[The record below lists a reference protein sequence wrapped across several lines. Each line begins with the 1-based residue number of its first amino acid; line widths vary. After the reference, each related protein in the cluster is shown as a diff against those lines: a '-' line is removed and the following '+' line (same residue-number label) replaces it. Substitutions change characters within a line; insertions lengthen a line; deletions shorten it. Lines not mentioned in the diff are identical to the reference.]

1 MKLYN
6 LNLSISNLPQYAP
19 KQAATQ
25 STDKRNVHYSL
36 YDKGHGNSLAFL
48 GKVQCDFLK
57 KDQIALI
64 NNSILTKFGNITKA
78 ELKSE
83 IAKMQEQY
91 PDFNEKVFLKNIVGK
106 CEFCNIKDFDHV
118 LKYIRDNRMHLLVT
132 EDIDLSSS
140 LAYLQTKRNPMH
152 HIKLSKIPFENLAN
166 KACSQSKKNPAI
178 LITKFSLENLNKLAE
193 ENPEDFF
200 KIVKNTNFIY
210 PHGSI
215 NGVNALSLTNAK
227 EIIQKSLTPKCDEDE
242 IEKFLNLCNKS
253 IQEFSPDKPIEIK
266 FHEIRNLL
274 PYSMDALAERLKYRH
289 RFFEKHDN
297 TFMPMARIM
306 RQIQANAGHTLLNAN
321 TKDIPSLFSDSI
333 LKHTTLLTPIK
344 LNLELKDLHEKISEK
359 TNNNE
364 VYYLPKFDKPKSFN
378 YILSSYFMIN
388 NIPKSKLIND
398 LSQINPEQ
406 KVVLLDDYIGS
417 GESMIEQFNK
427 LKEANIDPNNIII
440 ASLVSTKRGLEA
452 LREHTSN
459 IITSKVI
466 SQYDIEKTSA
476 YKNAHSFD
484 EKQKLREISNHA
496 LIGGYNGGLDN
507 FSTFYMTPNN
517 NNNLFFSNIAPGFVI
532 SSYGIKAAFN
542 TFDQTIKEADL
553 SHLSAKELNE
563 IIEIYKKANGVIPE
577 CIIEKIAEL
586 TPNDTNNLI
595 TVLNTYGKMEKPFI
609 KPQIEAYLK
618 TSLADIDIKKVNNI
632 FVIDNIMDVC
642 NYLGIEP
649 PIKFVSAMLNEL
661 KNNKTKVN
669 SDVLLHFYLKLI
681 DQLSPMK
688 DVNIRISEIIKGL
701 RPEQIIKFNILEDV
715 LQISNYLNIK
725 LPQSILKRIYEV
737 IDNVAEKNISLNLF
751 TMILKTPQIDHSKLD
766 KKVCTKWWSTIPT
779 NVKQSADK
787 VVWQFFY
794 TEKIEEGGNLCV

>member
-25 STDKRNVHYSL
+25 SVDKRNVHYSL

-48 GKVQCDFLK
+48 GKVQCDFLE

-83 IAKMQEQY
+83 IAKMQEEY

-118 LKYIRDNRMHLLVT
+118 LKYIRDNRMNLLVT

-215 NGVNALSLTNAK
+215 NGINALSLTNAK
-227 EIIQKSLTPKCDEDE
+227 EIVQKSLTPKCDEDE

-253 IQEFSPDKPIEIK
+253 IQEFSPDKPVEIK

-289 RFFEKHDN
+289 RFFEKHDD

-306 RQIQANAGHTLLNAN
+306 RQIQANAGHDLLAPN
-321 TKDIPSLFSDSI
+321 TSNDSSLFRDSI

-344 LNLELKDLHEKISEK
+344 LNLGLKYLHEKISEK

-388 NIPKSKLIND
+388 NIPKSKLINN
-398 LSQINPEQ
+398 LSQIKPEQ
-406 KVVLLDDYIGS
+406 KVILLDDYIGS

-427 LKEANIDPNNIII
+427 LKEANIHTNNIII

-476 YKNAHSFD
+476 YKNTSSFD

-553 SHLSAKELNE
+553 SHLSTKELNE

-595 TVLNTYGKMEKPFI
+595 SVLNTYGKMEKPFI

-661 KNNKTKVN
+661 KNNKTKVD

-701 RPEQIIKFNILEDV
+701 KPEQIIKFNILEDV

-779 NVKQSADK
+779 NIKQSADK
-787 VVWQFFY
+787 VVWQFFN